1 MQCMFGVVG
10 YTEIRK
16 FTVLASKMQPLLRVE
31 KEFLYTLVYFKANEN
46 PNWLTSQL
54 SKNLISKY

>member
-46 PNWLTSQL
+46 PN
-54 SKNLISKY
+54 